1 MLFRESFITDAGSR
15 LLERAIAQ
23 EGAVI
28 WTAAATSSL
37 NSDSMTDAQ
46 MNALDTATFGTKT
59 SSGAVTNAIVND
71 EQRSVSIHCELT
83 NAEYYGMA
91 RTLGVWAKIQGDAQ
105 DVLVV
110 VARCG
115 EGVTPTYIN
124 PASEGVVKA
133 FVDFSLEITDE
144 QAQAVSVAEGYYATS
159 TALQQEISARESL
172 AERVVTTHS
181 ATDASVGDGQNIL
194 GQKSFHMLP
203 MMIGDLNATANWIF
217 ADYTPMIMAKKGKC
231 IYRVY
236 NDNYNNIN
244 SIYVSGHFYYNDT
257 TKINHGVSAED
268 NAQTGEVTVT
278 DYLKKNG
285 TQTCWLKKETDTDGR
300 GSIGM
305 YIRDRDMNY
314 PYGIKLYENTTS
326 YYADIYSYMV
336 NIKAGRDVKIISQ
349 SNEIELRA
357 VNIKLEGGI
366 QGNGGSASY
375 TTSNGGF
382 SVSTSRLPI
391 GSAPRSDISLTA
403 KDGAFNVVAYT
414 ASTHEY
420 RGDLTISGHNGTG
433 GNVKPAADGTQTL
446 GTASYEWSDV
456 YTKNLHVATTIV
468 PDNGNA
474 NIGDTS
480 NRFDNV
486 YASMVDA
493 TMLKPATIAKT
504 TGGTTRYVIVFDTDN
519 ISPQTDMS
527 VSLGKSAKRYDAIYS
542 RLFVGD
548 VQGNLS
554 GEDISVDLVTATTV
568 ETTKLKGLAP
578 KLTNGTLTVPIGG
591 IIMGKRYSG
600 TAWTA
605 DTTAP
610 GVKITIASNTVV
622 ACAIDG
628 NHTTAPG
635 TTGLIYL
642 PAGDYVFIS
651 HGYVS
656 PNEKPALL
664 MRVA

>member
-1 MLFRESFITDAGSR
+1 MLFRDSFLTNAGVAI
-15 LLERAIAQ
+15 LARATGQ
-23 EGAVI
+23 EGAVV
-28 WTAAATSSL
+28 WTRAAT
-37 NSDSMTDAQ
+37 TD
-46 MNALDTATFGTKT
+46 LDTDDKTASQMDRLTEDDLGTKT
-59 SSGAVTNAIVND
+59 SSGVVTNVVVDDAR
-71 EQRSVSIHCELT
+71 QSVAIHCELT
-83 NAEYYGMA
+83 NAEYYGVA

-144 QAQAVSVAEGYYATS
+144 QAQAVAVSEGYYATS
-159 TALQQEISARESL
+159 TALQEEISAREAL
-172 AERVVTTHS
+172 AGRVVTTHS

-194 GQKSFHMLP
+194 GWKSFQTIPLMV
-203 MMIGDLNATANWIF
+203 GDIDATLNRAFI
-217 ADYTPMIMAKKGKC
+217 DYTPLIMIDVANC
-231 IYRVY
+231 TYRVY
-236 NDNYNNIN
+236 NSNIN
-244 SIYVSGHFYYNDT
+244 GQATNYESGHNYYNDT
-257 TKINHGVSAED
+257 TKIAHGVKAED

-305 YIRDRDMNY
+305 YIRDRNMNY
-314 PYGIKLYENTTS
+314 PYGIKLYENSTS

-349 SNEIELRA
+349 SNEIELSA
-357 VNIKLEGGI
+357 VIINLKGVI
-366 QGNGGSASY
+366 QGTGGSASF

-391 GSAPRSDISLTA
+391 GSAPQSDISLTA
-403 KDGAFNVVAYT
+403 NEGAFNVVAYT

-446 GTASYEWSDV
+446 GTASYKWSDV
-456 YTKNLHVATTIV
+456 YTQNLHVATAIV
-468 PDNGNA
+468 PDNGNV

-504 TGGTTRYVIVFDTDN
+504 SGGTTRYVIEFDTDN

-527 VSLGKSAKRYDAIYS
+527 VSLGKSAKRYDAVYS
-542 RLFVGD
+542 RVFWGD
-548 VQGNLS
+548 VEGSLH
-554 GEDISVDLVTATTV
+554 GEDVSVDLVTATTV
-568 ETTKLKGLAP
+568 ETNGLKGLAP
-578 KLTNGTLTVPIGG
+578 KLTSGTLAVPIGG
-591 IIMGKRYSG
+591 IICGYS
-600 TAWTA
+600 ASWTA
-605 DTTAP
+605 SNSTA
-610 GVKITIASNTVV
+610 GSQITIGANEVGTRGL
-622 ACAIDG
+622 DG
-628 NHTTAPG
+628 SIVTTN
-635 TTGLIYL
+635 YL
-642 PAGDYVFIS
+642 PAGKYVFLS
-651 HGYVS
+651 HGYTGGTAIV
-656 PNEKPALL
+656 ALL